1 MMVDLAW
8 RRVAGNLK
16 NVVSDGMGIKTP
28 KFKRLSISVD
38 THLMFVLQLVAGVM
52 IDAHL
57 GVFQHFLATD
67 FQQLPV
73 DHGGTSCWSSLLSNT
88 HLYSYLAHKPTI
100 YQSPH
105 FR

>member
-1 MMVDLAW
+1 MVDLAW
-8 RRVAGNLK
+8 RRVAVNLK
-16 NVVSDGMGIKTP
+16 NVVSDGMGIITFK
-28 KFKRLSISVD
+28 KFKRLSVSVD
-38 THLMFVLQLVAGVM
+38 THLMFVLQLVAVVM

-73 DHGGTSCWSSLLSNT
+73 DHGRSSCWSSLLSNT